1 MARKYNNG
9 SPETAETRDIPKDTL
24 AAVNRRLA
32 MSGSDFRLEPRAG
45 DIPFGEIRE
54 SFAQAGEDACD
65 MIKAAVT
72 AAHPELAVVD
82 PA

>member
-32 MSGSDFRLEPRAG
+32 MSCSDFRLDQVPATSPSTKSARAS
-45 DIPFGEIRE
+45 P
-54 SFAQAGEDACD
+54 
-65 MIKAAVT
+65 K
-72 AAHPELAVVD
+72 PERM
-82 PA
+82 PAI